1 MTVYGI
7 TRASTRKQQ
16 ASPEVQAEMI
26 RKHCATV
33 QLPEPT
39 ILDEPLGT
47 SGRSTDFRNRPQGR
61 WLLLHAQPGDVLVV
75 TKLDRLGRTARD
87 ILDTLEQFAKRN
99 VRVIVI
105 QFLGGQVIDMD
116 STVGRLVVIFF
127 AGLAQFEAD
136 MIGERTSETLQ
147 WRRKQGL
154 ACNRAGFGGRKVGK
168 RSEWDMQQLAYIA
181 EIAERLGKGED
192 VVLVVADFWGRGIKD
207 HRGLLW
213 GQVQHKNGDGDEN
226 GKGNPFEHYWRA
238 TRWFH
243 RMKHV
248 GKLHPAAHCGE
259 IRGPGWAIWREWLIA
274 IADACPATIHYSREC
289 RRRRAPLRWYLM
301 VLRRAQGDLTQVVW
315 VIWDRAN
322 CSFFVS
328 LGELRKVCRLSVLRR
343 KCRCAPIARGIESS
357 SRTIARQ
364 LKDNAK

>member
-16 ASPEVQAEMI
+16 LSPEVQAEMI
-26 RKHCATV
+26 RKHCAAV

-47 SGRSTDFRNRPQGR
+47 SGRTTDFRHRPQGR
-61 WLLLHAQPGDVLVV
+61 WLLLHAQPGDVVVV

-87 ILDTLEQFAKRN
+87 ILDTLEQFAKRG

-105 QFLGGQVIDMD
+105 QFLGGQNIDMD

-136 MIGERTSETLQ
+136 MIGERTAEALQ
-147 WRRKQGL
+147 RRRQQGL
-154 ACNRAGFGGRKVGK
+154 ACNRAGFGTRKVGK
-168 RSEWDMQQLAYIA
+168 RSEWDMQQLGYIA

-213 GQVQHKNGDGDEN
+213 GQVQHKDGNGDGNGNGDGDGAEQRQ
-226 GKGNPFEHYWRA
+226 GQRKPLRGVLAGHALVSPHEARRQA
-238 TRWFH
+238 A
-243 RMKHV
+243 
-248 GKLHPAAHCGE
+248 PALLR
-259 IRGPGWAIWREWLIA
+259 RGPHDPRAAAVHGGEAPQASQRQAHHRRE
-274 IADACPATIHYSREC
+274 SRLE
-289 RRRRAPLRWYLM
+289 RRTVAGVVRAG
-301 VLRRAQGDLTQVVW
+301 V
-315 VIWDRAN
+315 
-322 CSFFVS
+322 
-328 LGELRKVCRLSVLRR
+328 
-343 KCRCAPIARGIESS
+343 
-357 SRTIARQ
+357 RQ
-364 LKDNAK
+364 

>member
-26 RKHCATV
+26 RKHCAAV

-47 SGRSTDFRNRPQGR
+47 SGRTTDFRHRPQGR

-87 ILDTLEQFAKRN
+87 ILETLEQFAKRG

-105 QFLGGQVIDMD
+105 QFLGGQNIDMD

-136 MIGERTSETLQ
+136 MIGERTAEALQ
-147 WRRKQGL
+147 WRRQQGL
-154 ACNRAGFGGRKVGK
+154 ACNRAGFGTRKVGK
-168 RSEWDMQQLAYIA
+168 RSEWDFDQLAYIA

-213 GQVQHKNGDGDEN
+213 GQVQHKDGNGNGDGN
-226 GKGNPFEHYWRA
+226 GKGSPFEHYWRA

-243 RMKHV
+243 RMKHA
-248 GKLHPAAHCGE
+248 GKLPPPYCDTARTIPEPRRFTVEKRRKRPNAKPIIDE
-259 IRGPGWAIWREWLIA
+259 KAGWSAEQWREWFALEF
-274 IADACPATIHYSREC
+274 SK
-289 RRRRAPLRWYLM
+289 
-301 VLRRAQGDLTQVVW
+301 
-315 VIWDRAN
+315 N
-322 CSFFVS
+322 
-328 LGELRKVCRLSVLRR
+328 
-343 KCRCAPIARGIESS
+343 
-357 SRTIARQ
+357 
-364 LKDNAK
+364 

>member
-26 RKHCATV
+26 RKHCAAV

-47 SGRSTDFRNRPQGR
+47 SGRTTDFRHRPQGR

-105 QFLGGQVIDMD
+105 QFLGGQNIDMD

-136 MIGERTSETLQ
+136 MIGERTSESLQ
-147 WRRKQGL
+147 WRRQQGL
-154 ACNRAGFGGRKVGK
+154 ACNHASFGTRKVGK

-207 HRGLLW
+207 HRGLPW
-213 GQVQHKNGDGDEN
+213 GQVQHKDGNGDGN
-226 GKGNPFEHYWRA
+226 GKGSPFEHYWRA

-243 RMKHV
+243 RMKHA
-248 GKLHPAAHCGE
+248 GKLPPPFCDTAH
-259 IRGPGWAIWREWLIA
+259 
-274 IADACPATIHYSREC
+274 TILHRQSKLAV
-289 RRRRAPLRWYLM
+289 RRRQQTLAFHSVEPSRRPVELLI
-301 VLRRAQGDLTQVVW
+301 RRAVLTE
-315 VIWDRAN
+315 
-322 CSFFVS
+322 
-328 LGELRKVCRLSVLRR
+328 GLRFLT
-343 KCRCAPIARGIESS
+343 PP
-357 SRTIARQ
+357 
-364 LKDNAK
+364 

>member
-1 MTVYGI
+1 MIVYGI

-26 RKHCATV
+26 RKHCAAV

-47 SGRSTDFRNRPQGR
+47 SGRTTDFRHRPQGR
-61 WLLLHAQPGDVLVV
+61 WLLLHAQPSDVVVV

-87 ILDTLEQFAKRN
+87 ILDTLEQFSKRG

-105 QFLGGQVIDMD
+105 QFLGGQNIDMD

-136 MIGERTSETLQ
+136 MIGERTAERFQ
-147 WRRKQGL
+147 RRRQQGL
-154 ACNRAGFGGRKVGK
+154 ACNRAGFGTRKVGK

-213 GQVQHKNGDGDEN
+213 GQVQHKDGNGDGN
-226 GKGNPFEHYWRA
+226 GKGSPFEHYWRA

-243 RMKHV
+243 RMKHA
-248 GKLHPAAHCGE
+248 GKLPPPYCDVAHSIPEPSRFTVEKRRKRPNAKPIIDEKAAWTAE
-259 IRGPGWAIWREWLIA
+259 QWREWFAL
-274 IADACPATIHYSREC
+274 EC
-289 RRRRAPLRWYLM
+289 
-301 VLRRAQGDLTQVVW
+301 
-315 VIWDRAN
+315 
-322 CSFFVS
+322 
-328 LGELRKVCRLSVLRR
+328 
-343 KCRCAPIARGIESS
+343 AR
-357 SRTIARQ
+357 
-364 LKDNAK
+364 N

>member
-26 RKHCATV
+26 RKHCAAV

-47 SGRSTDFRNRPQGR
+47 SGRSTDFRHRPQGR
-61 WLLLHAQPGDVLVV
+61 WLLLHAQPGDVVVV

-87 ILDTLEQFAKRN
+87 ILDTLEQFAKRG

-105 QFLGGQVIDMD
+105 QFLGGQIIDMD

-136 MIGERTSETLQ
+136 MIGERTSEALQ
-147 WRRKQGL
+147 GRRQQGL
-154 ACNRAGFGGRKVGK
+154 ACNRAGFGRRKVGK
-168 RSEWDMQQLAYIA
+168 GSEWDFEQLAYIA

-192 VVLVVADFWGRGIKD
+192 VLLVVADFWGRGIKD
-207 HRGLLW
+207 HRGLPW
-213 GQVQHKNGDGDEN
+213 GQVQHKE
-226 GKGNPFEHYWRA
+226 GKGTGNGFEWFWRA

-243 RMKHV
+243 RMKHA
-248 GKLHPAAHCGE
+248 GKLPPPYCDTAHTIPEPPRFTVEKRRKRPNAKPIIDEKAAWTAE
-259 IRGPGWAIWREWLIA
+259 QWREWFA
-274 IADACPATIHYSREC
+274 VEY
-289 RRRRAPLRWYLM
+289 
-301 VLRRAQGDLTQVVW
+301 
-315 VIWDRAN
+315 
-322 CSFFVS
+322 
-328 LGELRKVCRLSVLRR
+328 
-343 KCRCAPIARGIESS
+343 AR
-357 SRTIARQ
+357 T
-364 LKDNAK
+364 